1 MDMMKLVDRPIIR
14 GAARLLD
21 IGGVL
26 AWRGARDHADASA
39 RLMDEA
45 WAMFGV
51 ALKGCASLLMG
62 ARTRIRTHWPA
73 RKPLTMTRHLLA
85 NAGSR
90 HAEWLARSAIGTG

>member
-1 MDMMKLVDRPIIR
+1 MYMTKLVDRPLIR

-26 AWRGARDHADASA
+26 AWRGTRDPAEASA

-51 ALKGCASLLMG
+51 ALKGCASFLWAHVRG
-62 ARTRIRTHWPA
+62 YGRIGQR
-73 RKPLTMTRHLLA
+73 
-85 NAGSR
+85 GSR
-90 HAEWLARSAIGTG
+90 